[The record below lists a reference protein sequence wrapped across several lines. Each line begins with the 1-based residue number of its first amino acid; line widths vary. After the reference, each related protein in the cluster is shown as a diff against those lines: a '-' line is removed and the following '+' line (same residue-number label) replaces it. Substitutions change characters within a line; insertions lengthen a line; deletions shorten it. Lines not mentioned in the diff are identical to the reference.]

1 MLTGQECGLIHWVG
15 GGLLSRVLQSTYY
28 CKVGRLESRVV
39 WLNQWWWLKPLRVYA
54 VGQQQSCVWC
64 QMLLYHWLMK
74 IIWSSA
80 FWLADL
86 LPPPPTTMLLTTA
99 YKLEFYHTSQ
109 SKCRLWICDLRGCSQ
124 ALLFRFVII
133 RSKQI
138 NKYDKN
144 LNYKFAVLVYL
155 WKHQSMHFF
164 CNRKFKTQAC
174 KKRTGFYTFSLFI
187 LHFATYLSS
196 QQSSCSAFL
205 CVFLFPPGSSSSAS
219 GPIFPKGLWK
229 PVWECHSHRTW
240 GRDGWSCL

>member
-1 MLTGQECGLIHWVG
+1 
-15 GGLLSRVLQSTYY
+15 
-28 CKVGRLESRVV
+28 
-39 WLNQWWWLKPLRVYA
+39 
-54 VGQQQSCVWC
+54 
-64 QMLLYHWLMK
+64 MK

-174 KKRTGFYTFSLFI
+174 KKTYRFLHILTFYSTFCNIFI
-187 LHFATYLSS
+187 FTA
-196 QQSSCSAFL
+196 
-205 CVFLFPPGSSSSAS
+205 VFLLCISLCFP
-219 GPIFPKGLWK
+219 FPSRKLIIS
-229 PVWECHSHRTW
+229 VRS
-240 GRDGWSCL
+240 DLS